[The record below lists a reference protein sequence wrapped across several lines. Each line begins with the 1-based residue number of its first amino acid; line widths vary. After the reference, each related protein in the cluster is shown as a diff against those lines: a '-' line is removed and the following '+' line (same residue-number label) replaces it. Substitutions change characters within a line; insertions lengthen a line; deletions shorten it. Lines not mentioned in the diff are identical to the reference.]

1 MAEYYQ
7 DTDEKIT
14 PKTEIEKLEN
24 AIIDIMVR
32 LQKLEEN
39 K

>member
-7 DTDEKIT
+7 DTNEKIT
-14 PKTEIEKLEN
+14 VKTEIEKLEN